1 MNGTSN
7 LPDCC
12 VDTILARV
20 REAKVNLMSDER
32 FDKLLKVL
40 VQIQLSIRDTR
51 PEVLPPSPDVQLL
64 VG

>member
-1 MNGTSN
+1 
-7 LPDCC
+7 
-12 VDTILARV
+12 
-20 REAKVNLMSDER
+20 MSDER

-51 PEVLPPSPDVQLL
+51 PEVLPPSQDVQLQ